1 MLDEMELLINAP
13 VSLAILVFTIAISLY
28 AIHKNNALYY
38 KWLLHPVS
46 VAHNKEWYRMI
57 TSGFLHADHMHLLFN
72 MLTLFFFAPILE
84 IYFLYSVRMFII
96 YMISIITANISTVK
110 KHKDNYDYRAV
121 GASGAISAILFSFIL
136 FRPWDLIN
144 IFFIVP
150 VPAILFAF
158 GYLWYCRWAA
168 QNSNDMIN
176 HDAHYWG
183 ALSGVVMTLLL
194 RPEAIPYFI
203 NELTGGLL

>member
-1 MLDEMELLINAP
+1 MHLLLSAP
-13 VSLAILVFTIAISLY
+13 VSLLILTFTVLISLY
-28 AIHKNNALYY
+28 AMHKNHSLYY

-46 VAHNKEWYRMI
+46 VTHNKEWYRMV

-84 IYFLYSVRMFII
+84 IYFIGSVRMFII
-96 YMISIITANISTVK
+96 YMVSIATANIATTV

-136 FRPWDLIN
+136 FRPWELIN
-144 IFFIVP
+144 IFFIIP
-150 VPAILFAF
+150 IPAIIFAF

-168 QNSNDMIN
+168 KNSTDMIN

-183 ALSGVVMTLLL
+183 ALSGVALTIVLQPQAL
-194 RPEAIPYFI
+194 PFFI
-203 NELTGGLL
+203 NQLTGGIL